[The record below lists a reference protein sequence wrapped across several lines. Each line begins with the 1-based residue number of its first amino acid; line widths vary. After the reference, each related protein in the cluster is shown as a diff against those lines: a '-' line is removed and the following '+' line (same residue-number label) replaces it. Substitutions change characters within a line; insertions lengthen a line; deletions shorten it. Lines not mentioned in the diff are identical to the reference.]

1 MHADVP
7 TIEPK
12 TWTIGEI
19 VKWATDDFRT
29 RGIENPGL
37 DAQLI
42 VAFTLKVTRTQIIV
56 DAQRPLSGDELTKL
70 RALIKRRRSR
80 EPMAYL
86 LGEREFYGRTFKV
99 DSRVL
104 IPRPDTETLIEVA
117 LTRTRA
123 QSMYARV
130 LDLCTGSGCVAV
142 TLAKERP
149 TTRVTGTDKSADA
162 VAVARDN
169 AARLG
174 ATNVWFAVSDL
185 FEHARGPYEI
195 VTANPPYIATE
206 EIPKLQPEIDKYE
219 PKLALDGGP
228 DGLDLV
234 RKIAAQ
240 ASARLITG
248 GVLALEIGAGQAR
261 DTAEILRANGFGDIE
276 IARDYGRIERVVSGL
291 SSTTEH
297 VESAGR

>member
-1 MHADVP
+1 MQPDTEA
-7 TIEPK
+7 PK
-12 TWTIGEI
+12 TWTIGDI

-56 DAQRPLSGDELTKL
+56 DAQRPLSPDELGRL
-70 RALIKRRRSR
+70 RALVKRRRSR

-86 LGEREFYGRTFKV
+86 LGEREFYGRAFRV
-99 DSRVL
+99 DPRVL
-104 IPRPDTETLIEVA
+104 IPRPDTETLVEVA

-149 TTRVTGTDKSADA
+149 TTRVTGTDKSPDA

-185 FEHARGPYEI
+185 FEHVTGPYEI
-195 VTANPPYIATE
+195 ITANPPYIATD
-206 EIPKLQPEIDKYE
+206 EIPRLQPEIDKHE

-228 DGLDLV
+228 DGLLLV

-240 ASARLITG
+240 AGRRLVPG
-248 GVLALEIGAGQAR
+248 GVLALEIGAGQAQ
-261 DTAEILRANGFGDIE
+261 DTAGILRASGFGDIE

-291 SSTTEH
+291 SPASTSTP
-297 VESAGR
+297 SAGR

>member
-1 MHADVP
+1 MASGSSA
-7 TIEPK
+7 IEPR

-29 RGIENPGL
+29 RGIESPGL

-56 DAQRPLSGDELTKL
+56 DSLRPLTPDELANL

-86 LGEREFYGRTFKV
+86 LGEREFYGRPFKV
-99 DSRVL
+99 DARVL
-104 IPRPDTETLIEVA
+104 IPRPDTETLVEVA

-130 LDLCTGSGCVAV
+130 LDLCTGSGCVAT

-149 TTRVTGTDKSADA
+149 TTRVTGIDKSEDA

-174 ATNVWFAVSDL
+174 ATNVWFTVSDL
-185 FEHARGPYEI
+185 FEHVRGPCEI
-195 VTANPPYIATE
+195 ITANPPYVATD

-240 ASARLITG
+240 ASKHLVRG

-261 DTAEILRANGFGDIE
+261 DTAEILRTNGFGEIE
-276 IARDYGRIERVVSGL
+276 IARDYGRIERVVSGV
-291 SSTTEH
+291 SPAGEH
-297 VESAGR
+297 LPSDQR